1 MLPRLSLPFSNK
13 VKHYIA
19 IALHTIKRQPYGSCQ
34 LPITRLQNMII
45 SYNKIQH
52 HALTISH
59 HNIPCKNKLDVLY
72 FVVASFTWLL
82 RAEQE
87 PFLPTHQNH
96 NDSLSNRLRFNLRKD
111 RAQPYLVQLKLER
124 QSPASHLCA
133 KHVEGTGLA

>member
-1 MLPRLSLPFSNK
+1 MLLRLSLSFSNK

-34 LPITRLQNMII
+34 LPITQLQNMII

-59 HNIPCKNKLDVLY
+59 HNMPCKNKLDVLY
-72 FVVASFTWLL
+72 F
-82 RAEQE
+82 
-87 PFLPTHQNH
+87 
-96 NDSLSNRLRFNLRKD
+96 
-111 RAQPYLVQLKLER
+111 VQLKLER